1 LALFICKI
9 IYMATKT
16 VALDSKVYTKLALLK
31 MESESFSHLIDRLID
46 ATVTSRTVSAILSSL
61 DDLPPL
67 PEEDA
72 RAMEKIVQS
81 NREEE
86 DWSVHAVS

>member
-1 LALFICKI
+1 
-9 IYMATKT
+9 MSTKT
-16 VALDSKVYTKLALLK
+16 VALDAKVYTKLALLK
-31 MESESFSHLIDRLID
+31 RESESFSRLIDRLID
-46 ATVTSRTVSAILSSL
+46 ATVTSRTVSAVLSSL

-67 PEEDA
+67 SEEDA
-72 RAMEKIVQS
+72 QSMEKIVQS